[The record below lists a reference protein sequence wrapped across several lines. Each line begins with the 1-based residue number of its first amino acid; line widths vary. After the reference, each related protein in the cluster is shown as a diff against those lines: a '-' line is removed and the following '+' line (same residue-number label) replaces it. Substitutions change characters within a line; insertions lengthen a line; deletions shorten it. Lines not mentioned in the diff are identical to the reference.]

1 MQSTTVAALSIT
13 HSCRM
18 CVCVCVLSADAMK
31 KQKADE
37 ASRVLQLEKI
47 IHDLRQQLR
56 SGETDTHTHT
66 HTLHQCNVHVT
77 LLHYMFLLPIHEYI
91 PSRVIYNIT

>member
-1 MQSTTVAALSIT
+1 M
-13 HSCRM
+13 CM
-18 CVCVCVLSADAMK
+18 CVCVCVCMCVCVCVHSADAMK

-37 ASRVLQLEKI
+37 GSRVLQLEKI

-91 PSRVIYNIT
+91 PSRVISYVVYYII